1 MDRNYQI
8 VPDRAAARG
17 RAARG
22 ARTDSQK
29 TTEMVMMAMIVA
41 RLLLMTTG
49 AGAPHRTRTETRQE
63 IQFDDANRAI
73 CRSAVPE
80 NGTIPSKWGEI
91 EWGCPSHFATPL
103 PSFFSCPP
111 HPIAMSFCQVSEI
124 TTDEA
129 ATSRVRGS
137 ASLKRPAIGAP
148 IASISSILHTIRS
161 TVSTFSSFPGG
172 YTEDSVTKSV
182 NLL

>member
-29 TTEMVMMAMIVA
+29 TTEMVVMAMIVP

-91 EWGCPSHFATPL
+91 EWGCPTHFATPL

-137 ASLKRPAIGAP
+137 ASPKRPAIGAP
-148 IASISSILHTIRS
+148 IASISSIEHTIRS
-161 TVSTFSSFPGG
+161 TVSTFFSFPGRP
-172 YTEDSVTKSV
+172 TEDLVQ
-182 NLL
+182 NP

>member
-1 MDRNYQI
+1 MKIGR
-8 VPDRAAARG
+8 PRGAARSAARG
-17 RAARG
+17 LN
-22 ARTDSQK
+22 DSQTK
-29 TTEMVMMAMIVA
+29 MAMMAMIVA
-41 RLLLMTTG
+41 RPLLLTTG
-49 AGAPHRTRTETRQE
+49 ARAPHRTRTETKQE
-63 IQFDDANRAI
+63 IQIDDANRAI

-148 IASISSILHTIRS
+148 IASISSILQTIRS
-161 TVSTFSSFPGG
+161 TVSTFFSFPGR
-172 YTEDSVTKSV
+172 YTEDLVQ
-182 NLL
+182 NP